1 MLIATPEYSQSQQV
15 ILTWL
20 CQLSSLMTHHFS
32 AKQTPEFSPQAQYPF
47 SQGWLGKKKN
57 LINLCFW

>member
-20 CQLSSLMTHHFS
+20 CQLSSLMTHHFP

-47 SQGWLGKKKN
+47 SPKADLEKN
-57 LINLCFW
+57 I